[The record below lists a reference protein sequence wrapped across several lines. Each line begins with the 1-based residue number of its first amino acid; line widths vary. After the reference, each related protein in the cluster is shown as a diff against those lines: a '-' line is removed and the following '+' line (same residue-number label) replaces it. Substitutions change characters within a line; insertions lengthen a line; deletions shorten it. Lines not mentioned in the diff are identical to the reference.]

1 MIKGF
6 NEKLSDRN
14 LIKSIGLN
22 VIMKPMAM
30 IISLIYT
37 PLLLNY
43 LGDEM
48 YGVWVTILSIV
59 NWVNSFDVGI
69 GNGLRNELVKDLNE
83 KDKDAAKKSISTA
96 YLSLTVI
103 TGAIFLVISIVSMF
117 ADWNSILNTQL
128 EIRNTLFLSFLFIC
142 INFVIALYKNIYYAI
157 QKSEIVA
164 TVGLIVQL
172 LNLVGVFFARY
183 FISDVYRLVSMA
195 YIFGL
200 TSFITNVA
208 YSVALWIKYP
218 YTIPRLNGFSKA
230 RLNAI
235 CSLGIQFF
243 IIQIA
248 GIVLFTTDSVLI
260 SHLFTPAKVTA
271 YNTVN
276 KVFSAI
282 FTIFMAVMVPMWSR
296 FSLEKEKGN
305 YSWMK
310 NTIKKLLILWACF
323 SIGTL
328 ILVPIYPWISSVW
341 LGRKL
346 QYYKGIVILMA
357 LYMITYMYS
366 GIFSTIING
375 LGEIKIQ
382 MYLSIFSAFINIPL
396 SVFLARNMGMLTTG
410 IALGTLISILIGNVV
425 FTIQVLSVINKG
437 MKG

>member
-69 GNGLRNELVKDLNE
+69 GNGLRNELVKDLNA

-128 EIRNTLFLSFLFIC
+128 EIKNTLFLSFLFIC

-157 QKSEIVA
+157 QKSETVA

-200 TSFITNVA
+200 TSLITNVA

-230 RLNAI
+230 RLNVI
-235 CSLGIQFF
+235 CSLGIKFF

-282 FTIFMAVMVPMWSR
+282 FTIFMAVMAPMWSR

-310 NTIKKLLILWACF
+310 NTIKKLLILWGCF

-346 QYYKGIVILMA
+346 QYDKGIVIIMA

-375 LGEIKIQ
+375 LGEIKVQ

>member
-69 GNGLRNELVKDLNE
+69 GNGLRNELVKDLNA

-128 EIRNTLFLSFLFIC
+128 EIKNTLFLSFLFIC

-157 QKSEIVA
+157 QKSETVA

-183 FISDVYRLVSMA
+183 FIGDVYRLVSMA

-200 TSFITNVA
+200 TSLITNVA

-218 YTIPRLNGFSKA
+218 YTIPRLNGFSKT
-230 RLNAI
+230 RLNVI
-235 CSLGIQFF
+235 CSLGIKFF

-282 FTIFMAVMVPMWSR
+282 FTIFMAVMAPMWSR

-310 NTIKKLLILWACF
+310 NTIKKLLILWGCF

-346 QYYKGIVILMA
+346 QYDKGIVIIMA

-375 LGEIKIQ
+375 LGEIKVQ

>member
-346 QYYKGIVILMA
+346 QYDKGIVIIMA

>member
-128 EIRNTLFLSFLFIC
+128 EIRSTLFLSFLFIC

-200 TSFITNVA
+200 TSLITNVA

-346 QYYKGIVILMA
+346 QYDKGIVIIMA